1 MSTITLITGTPRSG
15 KSLYAVEL
23 LHSYIL
29 ADELRPIFCDIKGIN
44 SNVVQPS
51 PPDWRDVPDGSIIFY
66 DECQMRDIFSAKFR
80 GTSDIILHM
89 TMHGHRG
96 IDIVFITQGTRYM
109 NTDIFPL
116 VNRHVHVHNAFRSK
130 RGSKLYIF
138 DTVQTNLSKSNL
150 RDAADVVSWRYPE
163 HLYDTYESSSVHNK
177 QSYVSN
183 RVKNAAAILFGIVC
197 MVVYYCF
204 QLFFNNDN
212 NLITNPES
220 YQTSS
225 KDIASVPQPSVVPAA
240 PALASDLS
248 RTVYDP
254 ASRVAMVVTFGDTC
268 FAKNQFGEVLNNITQ
283 AQCFFYSDHP
293 SLLSS
298 ARPSSDTPPPSPPS
312 FPAPASALTPTSLAL
327 ASSPSSAL

>member
-29 ADELRPIFCDIKGIN
+29 ADELRPIFCDIKGIS

-51 PPDWRDVPDGSIIFY
+51 PPDWRDVPDGSVIFY
-66 DECQMRDIFSAKFR
+66 DECQMRDIFSAKFK
-80 GTSDIILHM
+80 GTSQIILDM

-150 RDAADVVSWRYPE
+150 RDAADVISWRYPI
-163 HLYDTYESSSVHNK
+163 HLYDTYKSSSVHNK

-183 RVKNAAAILFGIVC
+183 RVKNALTLCFAVFC
-197 MVVYYCF
+197 MLVYYVF
-204 QLFFNNDN
+204 QLFGNNDN
-212 NLITNPES
+212 NMITNPEGYTAAQVS
-220 YQTSS
+220 PARTENTETEKQL
-225 KDIASVPQPSVVPAA
+225 AA
-240 PALASDLS
+240 PAGVS
-248 RTVYDP
+248 TVEYDP
-254 ASRVAMVVTFGDTC
+254 AARVAMVVTFGETC

-298 ARPSSDTPPPSPPS
+298 ARSGSEVVQQKKDIEPVSFSS
-312 FPAPASALTPTSLAL
+312 SL
-327 ASSPSSAL
+327 